1 MVKVIVVNIMAQ
13 IPILFVNQ
21 HKTCLTGASRSKLC
35 GYSGLSKGKE
45 LESIEQQQQECI
57 GNN

>member
-1 MVKVIVVNIMAQ
+1 MVKVLVVNIMAQ

-21 HKTCLTGASRSKLC
+21 HKTCLTGASCSKLC

-45 LESIEQQQQECI
+45 VESIEQQQQECI